1 MFTEYQPELWTV
13 QKDDIYAAIH
23 ALDAGL
29 EHTKS
34 ALIEHEVNYGR
45 MTLKNR
51 LWAEQIEKDIEVIEL
66 ALERLRKCH
75 A

>member
-1 MFTEYQPELWTV
+1 MLTEYQPELWTV
-13 QKDDIYAAIH
+13 KKDDIYAVIH
-23 ALDAGL
+23 ALDTGL

-34 ALIEHEVNYGR
+34 ALADHEVNYGR
-45 MTLKNR
+45 VTRKDR

-66 ALERLRKCH
+66 ALESLRKCH